1 MSRSKTRAAPV
12 RQITVIINPTGTDS
26 HKCIFG
32 ILYSYKGLFCFNRLA
47 PLMTSAS
54 TFRARRGHAIAVDG
68 VQDCTRRSHQFE
80 SHCTLV
86 RVRSISKRNVI
97 DVAGFRHTG
106 HRRVILRFYVED
118 AECLVCAF
126 RVPIH
131 SGVGEELQAELVV
144 TQIVTSPQIAVACLI
159 V

>member
-1 MSRSKTRAAPV
+1 
-12 RQITVIINPTGTDS
+12 
-26 HKCIFG
+26 
-32 ILYSYKGLFCFNRLA
+32 
-47 PLMTSAS
+47 MTSAS
-54 TFRARRGHAIAVDG
+54 TFVPG
-68 VQDCTRRSHQFE
+68 VATPLRLMVYRTATRRSHQFE

-144 TQIVTSPQIAVACLI
+144 TQIVTSPQ
-159 V
+159 

>member
-1 MSRSKTRAAPV
+1 MFQQTCSLDDFSF
-12 RQITVIINPTGTDS
+12 
-26 HKCIFG
+26 H
-32 ILYSYKGLFCFNRLA
+32 
-47 PLMTSAS
+47 
-54 TFRARRGHAIAVDG
+54 FRARRGHAIAVDG

-97 DVAGFRHTG
+97 DVAGLRHTG